1 MLGITTV
8 KYFLGVHVCN
18 HRFVAYVL
26 KCINVIYSHY
36 IYIYNIYIYI
46 PYIYIYISYIYI
58 SYIYV
63 HMIYIY
69 MYIWYIYICTYHI
82 YIYIYISY
90 IVYSNPPFSRQKQHA
105 PALQSRRVGGIAA
118 QVWCFLSHL
127 ALVMLGMC
135 SLLCL
140 AMCLMIS
147 CDVYRDLIHTYMICV
162 YIIIYIH
169 IIIYIVCNWSKYI
182 IIEYYRYILCGSIWW
197 CECLVIRRL
206 LNVVILGVS
215 CQFSWYVSHDM
226 PRPTSWGGTQWF
238 FCWWQLKFGN
248 HFSGWLYTFV
258 YPAHT
263 GRWLIPCS

>member
-36 IYIYNIYIYI
+36 IYIYIQYIYI
-46 PYIYIYISYIYI
+46 PYIYISYIYIIYIYISYIYMYIWYIYMYIWYIYISYIYI
-58 SYIYV
+58 SYV
-63 HMIYIY
+63 
-69 MYIWYIYICTYHI
+69 YIYICTYH
-82 YIYIYISY
+82 IYIYISY

-162 YIIIYIH
+162 YIIIYI
-169 IIIYIVCNWSKYI
+169 YI
-182 IIEYYRYILCGSIWW
+182 
-197 CECLVIRRL
+197 
-206 LNVVILGVS
+206 
-215 CQFSWYVSHDM
+215 
-226 PRPTSWGGTQWF
+226 
-238 FCWWQLKFGN
+238 
-248 HFSGWLYTFV
+248 
-258 YPAHT
+258 
-263 GRWLIPCS
+263 